1 MTIVADCG
9 STKTAWVDVATGQR
23 VDTEG
28 LNPHFTTDAAFCT
41 AFDAV
46 RQRFATAEGPTAVHF
61 YGAGCGQ
68 PEQQRRVAL
77 LLEQC
82 FGTADVHVA
91 TDMLA
96 ACRATSSGRTSVV
109 AILGTGSNLCL
120 YDGHHIAC
128 QPTST
133 GYILGDRGSANH
145 VGRLLLDDYLAHR
158 MPLEQRQRFSDT
170 FGLTD
175 SQLLDAVYHQPNPNR
190 FLGRLAS
197 MATGRQD
204 DDYCTNLIVKAIDEW
219 RRLDLDPL
227 LAANTER
234 LAQWDGALQFVGG
247 FAKAV
252 EGLLQRYFATQSS
265 YTVASVARTPI
276 EGLLLYHKNC

>member
-28 LNPHFTTDAAFCT
+28 LNPHFTTDATFCT

-68 PEQQRRVAL
+68 PEQQRRVAR

-96 ACRATSSGRTSVV
+96 ACRATSSGHPSVV

-120 YDGHHIAC
+120 FDGERITH

-133 GYILGDRGSANH
+133 GYVLGDWGSANH
-145 VGRLLLDDYLAHR
+145 VGRMLLDEYLSHR
-158 MPLEQRQRFSDT
+158 MPYDLRQLFHATFRMSDAK
-170 FGLTD
+170 LI
-175 SQLLDAVYHQPNPNR
+175 DAVYHQPHPNR
-190 FLGRLAS
+190 FLGHLATF
-197 MATGRQD
+197 AAEHVD
-204 DDYCTNLIVKAIDEW
+204 DEYCNNVIVNAIQTWDE
-219 RRLDLDPL
+219 LCLAPL
-227 LAANTER
+227 LLGKKTF
-234 LAQWDGALQFVGG
+234 LQQWDQQIRFVGG
-247 FAKAV
+247 FAKAIEV
-252 EGLLQRYFATQSS
+252 VLQTYYRTTGTYA
-265 YTVASVARTPI
+265 VAPVAANPI
-276 EGLLLYHKNC
+276 EGLLRYHKNC